1 MRIDRIENFTRGWF
15 VGNFEPTI
23 FSTKDFEVGILH
35 HSKGKMPA
43 HYHTSIELNYLISGE
58 MTIHGKKLM
67 PGDIFII
74 EPYEVVD
81 PVIVKDCTL
90 VVVKTPSMP
99 GDKYGAESPN
109 IPENK

>member
-23 FSTKDFEVGILH
+23 FSTKDFEVGVLFH
-35 HSKGKMPA
+35 KKGTLAA